1 MCSVFASSPLAASL
15 HVGTS
20 NSLHARRGGSRLK
33 ALGSW
38 PMAEQACPSR
48 LLWQSDSACRRSG
61 LPQKRKSHQQPV
73 GSQQKKAK
81 SSGASSCSHPRG
93 VEAASGDGLSRADT
107 DVGPAAESARHN
119 GKDWKSCARCK
130 LLGLPAPLFVLAL
143 TLKGVDSRPSA
154 NYGSFKDL
162 GRR

>member
-1 MCSVFASSPLAASL
+1 M
-15 HVGTS
+15 
-20 NSLHARRGGSRLK
+20 
-33 ALGSW
+33 
-38 PMAEQACPSR
+38 
-48 LLWQSDSACRRSG
+48 
-61 LPQKRKSHQQPV
+61 
-73 GSQQKKAK
+73 
-81 SSGASSCSHPRG
+81 
-93 VEAASGDGLSRADT
+93 SGDGLSRADT
-107 DVGPAAESARHN
+107 DVGPAAESDAGHRAPHN